1 MSNPGV
7 RALAS
12 LKPVGVPW
20 RFEIEDNV
28 GEAIHVHYRDIRL
41 DLTIKEFYALAEK
54 AEKCINSLVSNRADR
69 DVEGFSASD
78 FDPVNLV
85 GLAGILPDIERIT
98 YDEVYLEDLLVDT
111 TDPVLPEPSE
121 KYRGGYSSN
130 MEISTKADQNGEFI
144 RPLPESRIVKA
155 LNGRTHENDV
165 RSQVNYYDGATG
177 SVLSNEERLEYNLQ
191 KIKEEGYPG
200 KSGNS
205 LITLFNDSNRIYD
218 GQHRAGCLYYLNG
231 NIKVKVRRLW
241 FKNFHSSDDSN
252 VGANETSYE
261 MQPEIRIHKDSG
273 VRSITVDLS
282 TLNLDNSYSVKVR
295 EA

>member
-121 KYRGGYSSN
+121 KYRGGVQQQY
-130 MEISTKADQNGEFI
+130 
-144 RPLPESRIVKA
+144 
-155 LNGRTHENDV
+155 
-165 RSQVNYYDGATG
+165 
-177 SVLSNEERLEYNLQ
+177 
-191 KIKEEGYPG
+191 
-200 KSGNS
+200 
-205 LITLFNDSNRIYD
+205 
-218 GQHRAGCLYYLNG
+218 G
-231 NIKVKVRRLW
+231 NIHEGR
-241 FKNFHSSDDSN
+241 
-252 VGANETSYE
+252 
-261 MQPEIRIHKDSG
+261 PEWRIHT
-273 VRSITVDLS
+273 SITRVTHS
-282 TLNLDNSYSVKVR
+282 QGIKWQNTRKR
-295 EA
+295 CAFTG

>member
-1 MSNPGV
+1 M
-7 RALAS
+7 
-12 LKPVGVPW
+12 
-20 RFEIEDNV
+20 
-28 GEAIHVHYRDIRL
+28 
-41 DLTIKEFYALAEK
+41 
-54 AEKCINSLVSNRADR
+54 
-69 DVEGFSASD
+69 
-78 FDPVNLV
+78 
-85 GLAGILPDIERIT
+85 
-98 YDEVYLEDLLVDT
+98 
-111 TDPVLPEPSE
+111 
-121 KYRGGYSSN
+121 
-130 MEISTKADQNGEFI
+130 
-144 RPLPESRIVKA
+144 
-155 LNGRTHENDV
+155 